1 MSILSSVGAGKRL
14 VGTRV
19 IDMFYALTKISD
31 FIKEYYD
38 CAPADDTG
46 TKCFCYCVYFEVQ
59 LKKEVAEKEKP
70 TTFALLY
77 DNKSARTFIVGVKQ
91 KITSAYEH
99 KKNEIILKH
108 INNKQFGTSF
118 DIDTELRKI
127 RFEEILKTLTKT
139 IHTTLLN
146 HHIKASDIEYI
157 SIINVDTNTTKN
169 EQGLFRVDIP
179 IDYTLYRDYALKEMF
194 PNDNYQQII
203 DSYSYICL

>member
-31 FIKEYYD
+31 FIKQYYD
-38 CAPADDTG
+38 YAPIDDAG

-59 LKKEVAEKEKP
+59 LKKEFAEKP
-70 TTFALLY
+70 TTSTLLY
-77 DNKSARTFIVGVKQ
+77 DNISARTFIVGVKH

-108 INNKQFGTSF
+108 INNKQFGTKF
-118 DIDTELRKI
+118 DIDNELKKI
-127 RFEEILKTLTKT
+127 LFEEILKTLKET
-139 IHTTLLN
+139 IHTTLLK
-146 HHIKASDIEYI
+146 HCIKTSDVEYI
-157 SIINVDTNTTKN
+157 SIINVNTNTTKN

>member
-38 CAPADDTG
+38 YAPVDDAG
-46 TKCFCYCVYFEVQ
+46 TKCFCYCIYFEV
-59 LKKEVAEKEKP
+59 KIKNEVAEKEKP
-70 TTFALLY
+70 TTFTILY
-77 DNKSARTFIVGVKQ
+77 GRKAARQFIVDVQQ

-108 INNKQFGTSF
+108 INNKQFGKKF
-118 DIDTELRKI
+118 DIDTELKKI
-127 RFEEILKTLTKT
+127 LFEEILKTLKQT
-139 IHTTLLN
+139 IHTTLLK
-146 HHIKASDIEYI
+146 HCIKTSDIEYI
-157 SIINVDTNTTKN
+157 SIMNVNTNITEN
-169 EQGLFRVDIP
+169 GQEYRVDIP
-179 IDYTLYRDYALKEMF
+179 ADYTLYRDHILKEMY
-194 PNDNYQQII
+194 PNDTCQQII